1 MNKLPNKTVRD
12 EERRLPNYV
21 RIHRRK
27 VGLSQRELGRILGYQ
42 NEFPISKHERF
53 HATPTLATALGYEI
67 VFRIPVSEIFAGLKE
82 LVEEDVEQRMMELG
96 TTLGKRG
103 VNDPRAAMIAR
114 KLEWLSERKGTESG
128 IF

>member
-1 MNKLPNKTVRD
+1 MNKLPNKRVRD

-42 NEFPISKHERF
+42 DEVPISRHERF
-53 HATPTLATALGYEI
+53 HATPTLITALGYEI
-67 VFRIPVSEIFAGLKE
+67 VFRIPVSEIFAGLKD
-82 LVEEDVEQRMMELG
+82 LVEEDVERRMIELG
-96 TTLGKRG
+96 TTLGQRG
-103 VNDPRAAMIAR
+103 ASDPRAAMIAR
-114 KLEWLSERKGTESG
+114 KLEWLSERKSTESG